1 MKISASI
8 YSNKGQELKDTIVK
22 LDQSGVDLLH
32 IDCNDDLSVFD
43 DIKMARGCTEIPMDL
58 HIITDS
64 PSKYYQKLAECP
76 VEYVTFQHENL
87 KEKLVKPSVSKA
99 KWGLAITTDTPV
111 SVFDEYEPDMFDF
124 ILIMATI
131 PGQSGGKFDKTNFQ
145 KIRTFNRNHP
155 DKKIHVD
162 GGVNA
167 EVSFILRNMG
177 VYASVSGSYL
187 FKQDSVGQ
195 ALLQLQSREIDSEYR
210 LKDFMISFENSPI
223 LASENLDFK
232 KLLVGVEEAKK
243 GFVMI
248 VDNHKKL
255 VGLTSNA
262 DIRKALI
269 SNSDD
274 LNKTIAEEAINKSP
288 KSISEEATVEELL
301 AYIKGLN
308 FPILYLPVVDKNNIV
323 KGSITFQNL
332 IKGEL

>member
-8 YSNKGQELKDTIVK
+8 YSNKGQELRETIEK
-22 LDQSGVDLLH
+22 LDQNGVDLLH
-32 IDCNDDLSVFD
+32 VDCNDDLTVFD
-43 DIKMARGCTEIPMDL
+43 DMKMAREITNIPMDL
-58 HIITDS
+58 HIITNK
-64 PSKYYQKLAECP
+64 PSKYYEKLKDCP

-87 KEKLVKPSVSKA
+87 TEKLVKSDTDKS

-111 SVFDEYEPDMFDF
+111 TVFDDYEKDMFDF

-145 KIRTFNRNHP
+145 KIREFRRNHP

-177 VYASVSGSYL
+177 VFASVSGSYL

-195 ALLQLQSREIDSEYR
+195 ALLQLQSREIDSDYS

-223 LASENLDFK
+223 VNSKDLDFNR
-232 KLLVGVEEAKK
+232 LLNAIEKWKK

-248 VDNHKKL
+248 ADDQRKL
-255 VGLTSNA
+255 VGISSNA

-269 SNSDD
+269 ANSSD
-274 LNKTIAEEAINKSP
+274 LNKTKAQEAINNTP
-288 KSISEEATVEELL
+288 QVIDEDATVKELI
-301 AYIKGLN
+301 AFIKGLS